1 MFQKYSS
8 NLSKLSLKNEIRNNK
23 KNYKQFVTKKN
34 TNTHTETLWSNDV
47 LLLLNRKVSSKA
59 FSLMT
64 PFNKNPTTLKYTRTK

>member
-34 TNTHTETLWSNDV
+34 THTQKRNDV

-59 FSLMT
+59 FLLMT